1 MDRLIRR
8 IRLHLL
14 AWLHRS
20 RHGPISFVRHF
31 SYKDIKKATDGF
43 QWIIHSNSHGTA
55 YKAKFQDGV
64 ALVKEVSVFNQGN
77 DVFYREVQ
85 LLGRLHHRHLLPL
98 KGFCTGHKRLLV
110 FDNIENGSL
119 KEHLSDPLKTP
130 LNWRTRLHIA
140 IGVASALVSCL
151 FMILCYW
158 MAHS

>member
-1 MDRLIRR
+1 M
-8 IRLHLL
+8 
-14 AWLHRS
+14 
-20 RHGPISFVRHF
+20 RHF

-98 KGFCTGHKRLLV
+98 KGFCTGHKRFGALHVLL
-110 FDNIENGSL
+110 N
-119 KEHLSDPLKTP
+119 
-130 LNWRTRLHIA
+130 LNKMSHVLIGKGITWLHILLA
-140 IGVASALVSCL
+140 TLGLG
-151 FMILCYW
+151 
-158 MAHS
+158 